1 MKQFFKFVFATIT
14 GLFLGILLLFFVI
27 GGIISAAT
35 SDEGITVKTNSVLKA
50 KFNTDLPEQSQPAPF
65 NSFNPESFVP
75 KKQMGLNDVLNNIR
89 TAKEDDNIKGMYLE
103 LSGIPS
109 GLAATSEIRE
119 AIEDFKST
127 GKFVIAYG
135 ETMTQKAYYLASI
148 ADQVYLNPMGVVSL
162 KGYATELAFFKN
174 TLDKLEL
181 QPQIFYAG
189 KFKSATEP
197 FRRTDMS
204 EPNREQIKAFLTEF
218 HQDYLQKVSAARNMS
233 SQQLE
238 EIMNQLK
245 VRNAEDAKAN
255 GIADDIIYEDQ
266 VFDEIRGKL
275 GLNEDEKINFVD
287 ISDYT
292 DANNRPKN
300 KKLAKDKI
308 AVVYAEGGIVS
319 GKGDDGEIGSEK
331 YADIIRK
338 IRQKDDVKAI
348 VFRINSGGGSALAS
362 EIIWRELMVAK
373 EQGINIVA
381 SMGDVAASGGY
392 YIPVAADKI
401 VAHENTITGSIG
413 VFGMLLNAN
422 DFFNNKMGVTFD
434 RVKTTE
440 YSDFPISG
448 FLTRSLDDME
458 KEVFQQGINEIYANF
473 KERVAEGRNTDTA
486 RVETYAQG
494 RVWTGRQALEL
505 GLVDELGTMQDAV
518 DLAAELAG
526 LDEYRLLEYPRQ
538 KDPFQAIME
547 DIMKVKVGPSIKEEL
562 GPYYKYYQ
570 QLKSFQN
577 MDAVQMRI
585 PFEMEV
591 K

>member
-1 MKQFFKFVFATIT
+1 MKQFFKFVFATII
-14 GLFLGILLLFFVI
+14 GLFLGFFLLFLI
-27 GGIISAAT
+27 GSAIVSTAT
-35 SDEGITVKTNSVLKA
+35 SDEGVTVQTNSVLKA
-50 KFNTDLPEQSQPAPF
+50 KFNVDLPEQSQPAPF
-65 NSFNPESFVP
+65 SSFDPESFVP
-75 KKQMGLNDVLNNIR
+75 KKQLGLNDVLKNIR
-89 TAKEDDNIKGMYLE
+89 IAKEDDNIKGMYLE
-103 LSGIPS
+103 LSGVPI
-109 GLAATSEIRE
+109 GLASTSEIRE
-119 AIEDFKST
+119 AIEDFKSS

-148 ADQVYLNPMGVVSL
+148 ADAVYVNPLGVVSL

-204 EPNREQIKAFLTEF
+204 EPNREQVKSFLTAF
-218 HQDYLQKVSAARNMS
+218 QQDYLEKVSAARNMS
-233 SQQLE
+233 PSQLE
-238 EIMNQLK
+238 EIMDGLL
-245 VRNAEDAKAN
+245 VRNADDAKEH
-255 GIADDIIYEDQ
+255 GIADEVFYEDQ
-266 VFDEIRGKL
+266 VYDEIRNKL
-275 GLNEDEKINFVD
+275 GLDEDGKINFVD
-287 ISDYT
+287 MGDYT
-292 DANNRPKN
+292 KANNRPEK

-308 AVVYAEGGIVS
+308 AVIYAQGGIVS

-331 YADIIRK
+331 YAEIIRK

-362 EIIWRELMVAK
+362 EIIWRELKVAK
-373 EQGINIVA
+373 AQGINIVA

-413 VFGMLLNAN
+413 VFGMLVNAN

-434 RVKTTE
+434 RVKTTQ
-440 YSDFPISG
+440 YSDFPVSG
-448 FLTRSLDDME
+448 FLTRPLDNME
-458 KEVFQQGINEIYANF
+458 SEVFQQGINEIYANF

-494 RVWTGRQALEL
+494 RVWTGKQALEL
-505 GLVDELGTMQDAV
+505 GLVDKLGTMQDAV

-526 LDEYRLLEYPRQ
+526 LDDYRIMEYPRQ
-538 KDPFQAIME
+538 KDPFQAIVE
-547 DIMKVKVGPSIKEEL
+547 DFMKMSVGPSIKQEL

-570 QLKSFQN
+570 QLKEFQN
-577 MDAVQMRI
+577 MEAVQMRM